1 MGIRFGLLSTYPP
14 TECGIATFSR
24 SLAQHLEA
32 QGAHVEVV
40 RPVGPRGLTSS
51 PGATEWRTD
60 EPGGARRVARALS
73 ESDVCLVQHEYG
85 IYGGADGEDLLEVLS
100 SVTVPVISVLHTVL
114 ARPTPN
120 QYRVLAGVCAESAA
134 VVTMTRTA
142 RDRLVDGWG
151 IAPERI
157 AVIGHGADAGP
168 QAEGARPHEV
178 GHRPVVLTWGLLG
191 EGKGIE
197 WGLRALAGLGD
208 LVPPPLY
215 RVVGQTHPRVLEREG
230 EAYRER
236 LHSIVGEL
244 ELHADV
250 AFDAS
255 YLPRTALQALV
266 RDADVVLLPYD
277 SREQVTSG
285 VLVEAVAAGKP
296 VVATA
301 FPHAVELLSGGAG
314 LLVPQQDA
322 AAIGAALRRVL
333 TEPGL
338 AADMADA
345 ARTLAPSLLWSAVA
359 RAHLSLARQTVR
371 SASASVA

>member
-1 MGIRFGLLSTYPP
+1 MSIRFGLLSTYPP
-14 TECGIATFSR
+14 TECGIATFAR

-32 QGAHVEVV
+32 QGAHVDVV
-40 RPVGPRGLTSS
+40 RVVERRSPASS
-51 PGATEWRTD
+51 AGTTEWPTGEPGA
-60 EPGGARRVARALS
+60 ARRVARSLS
-73 ESDVCLVQHEYG
+73 AGDVCLVQHEYG
-85 IYGGADGEDLLEVLS
+85 IYGGTDGEDLLEVLS
-100 SVTVPVISVLHTVL
+100 SVTVPVITVLHTVL
-114 ARPTPN
+114 TRPTPH
-120 QYRVLAGVCAESAA
+120 QHRVLAGVCAGSA
-134 VVTMTRTA
+134 VLVTMTRTA

-151 IAPERI
+151 IAPERVV
-157 AVIGHGADAGP
+157 VIGHGAEAAPPTEAGRLH
-168 QAEGARPHEV
+168 GV

-197 WGLRALAGLGD
+197 WGLRALADLGD
-208 LVPPPLY
+208 LDPPPLY
-215 RVVGQTHPRVLEREG
+215 NVVGQTHPRVVEREG

-244 ELHADV
+244 ELHSGV

-255 YLPRTALQALV
+255 YLPRPALHALV

-345 ARTLAPSLLWSAVA
+345 ARALAPSLMWPAVA
-359 RAHLSLARQTVR
+359 REHLALARSVIR